1 MVKHVVETVLD
12 DIDGSKNAATYTFG
26 LNGEEW
32 SIDLSDKNAKK
43 LSSALEPF
51 ITAGKKVGGRK
62 KARGNSKGTR
72 KDLADVRA
80 WGQANGYSV
89 SERGRV
95 PAAVL
100 NAYDATN

>member
-12 DIDGSKNAATYTFG
+12 DIDGSKNAETYTFA
-26 LNGEEW
+26 LNGDEW

-43 LSSALEPF
+43 LRGALEPF
-51 ITAGKKVGGRK
+51 ISAGTKVGIHK
-62 KARGNSKGTR
+62 KARSKSKATR

-80 WGQANGYSV
+80 WGQANGYAV

-95 PAAVL
+95 PAAL
-100 NAYDATN
+100 LSAYDSAN

>member
-12 DIDGSKNAATYTFG
+12 DIDGSKNAATYTFA

-80 WGQANGYSV
+80 WGQANGHSV

-95 PAAVL
+95 PAALL
-100 NAYDATN
+100 NAYDAAH

>member
-43 LSSALEPF
+43 LSSAMEPF
-51 ITAGKKVGGRK
+51 IAAGKKVGGRK

-72 KDLADVRA
+72 KDLADVRG

-95 PAAVL
+95 PAALL
-100 NAYDATN
+100 NAYDAAH

>member
-80 WGQANGYSV
+80 WGQVNGYSV

-95 PAAVL
+95 PAALL
-100 NAYDATN
+100 NAYDAAH

>member
-12 DIDGSKNAATYTFG
+12 DIDGSKNATTYTFA

-43 LSSALEPF
+43 LSGALEPF
-51 ITAGKKVGGRK
+51 ITAGTKIGGRK
-62 KARGNSKGTR
+62 KARGTSKGAR
-72 KDLADVRA
+72 RDLADVRA

-89 SERGRV
+89 SQRGRV
-95 PAAVL
+95 PAAL
-100 NAYDATN
+100 LTAYDAAN